1 MTVVLKLGL
10 FAQNIALIISSSGLR
25 ELTSCLEVWLVLRDW
40 VLGVSTSNRE
50 KVFCIDEDTAFLHD
64 SERTLCT
71 GLFNIPKELVLN
83 TLFKV

>member
-10 FAQNIALIISSSGLR
+10 FAQNIVFVISSSGLR

-40 VLGVSTSNRE
+40 VLGVSASNRQ
-50 KVFCIDEDTAFLHD
+50 KVFCINEDTAFLHD

-71 GLFNIPKELVLN
+71 GLLNIPEKLVLD
-83 TLFKV
+83 TLFKA